1 MNSSKAFGI
10 PDRAICYCQGPG
22 HYPPKQF
29 HNPNSSAAKE
39 LIFKLFILVLVVIAG
54 ILLNIC
60 TGDVQISPDL
70 ALQTLFSPGSISD
83 AQSTT
88 TDIIWQIRLPR
99 MLTAITVG
107 AALSVSGYL
116 LQTLSRNNLA
126 DPYLT
131 GVSSGAGVT
140 VAIGLS
146 MGLSF
151 AYVPVVAFV
160 GGLVASLIVAS
171 LAKNPTGLSV
181 TRMLLAG
188 IALSTICS
196 GIITL
201 IITNGGDPVKAQGI
215 FFWLAGGISGR
226 TWQELIPASS
236 YTIIGFILALVL
248 SKQLRLL
255 SLGPQQARSLGV
267 NVEAVQFILLA
278 IAVLMCGAAVS
289 VSGLVGFVGLVAPH
303 ISRRLFGRDERIH
316 IICTAMLGVA
326 LVLISD
332 LAARSIASGQE
343 LPLGTLLSLI
353 GGPFFLYL
361 VSKQRGE
368 EFA

>member
-1 MNSSKAFGI
+1 MS
-10 PDRAICYCQGPG
+10 RPG
-22 HYPPKQF
+22 ETITALLLKI
-29 HNPNSSAAKE
+29 
-39 LIFKLFILVLVVIAG
+39 LILILVVVAG
-54 ILLNIC
+54 MLLNIC
-60 TGDVQISPDL
+60 VGDVHLSPATALNTLLSPDSL
-70 ALQTLFSPGSISD
+70 PE
-83 AQSTT
+83 AQSAARE
-88 TDIIWQIRLPR
+88 IIWQIRLPR
-99 MLTAITVG
+99 LLTAITVG

-140 VAIGLS
+140 VAVGLS
-146 MGLSF
+146 LGLSF
-151 AYVPVVAFV
+151 TYVPLVAFI
-160 GGLVASLIVAS
+160 GGLLASLIVAS

-188 IALSTICS
+188 IALSTIGS
-196 GIITL
+196 GINTL
-201 IITNGGDPVKAQGI
+201 VITNGSDPIKAQGI

-226 TWQELIPASS
+226 TWQELFPAAL
-236 YTIIGFILALVL
+236 YTSMGVLLALVL

-267 NVEAVQFILLA
+267 NVEAVQLILLA
-278 IAVLMCGAAVS
+278 VAVLMCGAAVS

-303 ISRRLFGRDERIH
+303 IARQIFGRDERVH
-316 IICTAMLGVA
+316 IICTALLGIA
-326 LVLISD
+326 LVLVSD

>member
-1 MNSSKAFGI
+1 MILKLVG
-10 PDRAICYCQGPG
+10 
-22 HYPPKQF
+22 
-29 HNPNSSAAKE
+29 
-39 LIFKLFILVLVVIAG
+39 LILIVGAG

-60 TGDVQISPDL
+60 VGDVQISPQI
-70 ALQTLFSPGSISD
+70 ALTTLFSPAAIPVD
-83 AQSTT
+83 QSMVR
-88 TDIIWQIRLPR
+88 DIIWQIRLPR
-99 MLTAITVG
+99 LLTAITVG

-116 LQTLSRNNLA
+116 LQTLSKNNLA

-140 VAIGLS
+140 VAIALS
-146 MGLSF
+146 LGLSF
-151 AYVPVVAFV
+151 SYVPVIAFT

-171 LAKNPTGLSV
+171 LAKIPTGLSV
-181 TRMLLAG
+181 TKMLLAG

-201 IITNGGDPVKAQGI
+201 IITNGADPIKAQGI

-226 TWQELIPASS
+226 TWQELIPAAG
-236 YTIIGFILALVL
+236 YTVFGILLALIL

-255 SLGPQQARSLGV
+255 SLGSQQARSLGV
-267 NVEAVQFILLA
+267 NVEMLQLVLLS

-303 ISRRLFGRDERIH
+303 IARRSFGRDERIH
-316 IICTAMLGVA
+316 IICTALLGIG
-326 LVLISD
+326 LVLVSD
-332 LAARSIASGQE
+332 LAARSVAAGQE

>member
-1 MNSSKAFGI
+1 M
-10 PDRAICYCQGPG
+10 
-22 HYPPKQF
+22 
-29 HNPNSSAAKE
+29 
-39 LIFKLFILVLVVIAG
+39 
-54 ILLNIC
+54 LNIC
-60 TGDVQISPDL
+60 IGDVHIPPL
-70 ALQTLFSPGSISD
+70 VALTTLFSPESLAFDKSSF
-83 AQSTT
+83 QE
-88 TDIIWQIRLPR
+88 IIWQIRLPR
-99 MLTAITVG
+99 LLTAITVG

-116 LQTLSRNNLA
+116 LQTLSRNHLA

-146 MGLSF
+146 LGLSF
-151 AYVPVVAFV
+151 SFVPLAAFV
-160 GGLVASLIVAS
+160 GGLLASIIVATIS
-171 LAKNPTGLSV
+171 KNPEGLSV
-181 TRMLLAG
+181 TRMLLSG

-226 TWQELIPASS
+226 TWEELIPASI
-236 YTIIGFILALVL
+236 YTGVGFIIALVFA
-248 SKQLRLL
+248 KQLRVL
-255 SLGPQQARSLGV
+255 SLGPQQAKSLGV
-267 NVEAVQFILLA
+267 NVEQVQLILLS

-303 ISRRLFGRDERIH
+303 ITRQIFGRDERLH
-316 IICTAMLGVA
+316 IVCTALLGMV
-326 LVLISD
+326 LVLLSD
-332 LAARSIASGQE
+332 LMARSIAAGQE

-353 GGPFFLYL
+353 GGPFFLFL
-361 VSKQRGE
+361 ISKQRGE

>member
-1 MNSSKAFGI
+1 
-10 PDRAICYCQGPG
+10 
-22 HYPPKQF
+22 
-29 HNPNSSAAKE
+29 
-39 LIFKLFILVLVVIAG
+39 
-54 ILLNIC
+54 
-60 TGDVQISPDL
+60 
-70 ALQTLFSPGSISD
+70 
-83 AQSTT
+83 
-88 TDIIWQIRLPR
+88 
-99 MLTAITVG
+99 
-107 AALSVSGYL
+107 
-116 LQTLSRNNLA
+116 
-126 DPYLT
+126 T

-140 VAIGLS
+140 VAIALS
-146 MGLSF
+146 LGLSF
-151 AYVPVVAFV
+151 SYVPVIAFS

-171 LAKNPTGLSV
+171 LAKIPTGLSV
-181 TRMLLAG
+181 TKMLLAG

-201 IITNGGDPVKAQGI
+201 IITNGADPIKAQGI

-226 TWQELIPASS
+226 TWQELIPAAG
-236 YTIIGFILALVL
+236 YTVFGILLALVL

-255 SLGPQQARSLGV
+255 SLGSQQARSLGV
-267 NVEAVQFILLA
+267 NVEMLQLVLLS

-303 ISRRLFGRDERIH
+303 IARRSFGRDERIH
-316 IICTAMLGVA
+316 IICTALLGIG
-326 LVLISD
+326 LVLVSD
-332 LAARSIASGQE
+332 LAARSVAAGQE

>member
-1 MNSSKAFGI
+1 MYLKISI
-10 PDRAICYCQGPG
+10 
-22 HYPPKQF
+22 
-29 HNPNSSAAKE
+29 
-39 LIFKLFILVLVVIAG
+39 LLILVALG

-60 TGDVQISPDL
+60 IGDVHIPPALALTTLVSPDSL
-70 ALQTLFSPGSISD
+70 AIDKTSF
-83 AQSTT
+83 AE
-88 TDIIWQIRLPR
+88 IIWQIRLPR
-99 MLTAITVG
+99 LLTAITVG

-116 LQTLSRNNLA
+116 LQTLSRNHLA

-140 VAIGLS
+140 VAIGLTL
-146 MGLSF
+146 GLSF
-151 AYVPVVAFV
+151 SFVPIAAFI
-160 GGLVASLIVAS
+160 GGLVASVIVAS
-171 LAKNPTGLSV
+171 ISKNPSGLSV
-181 TRMLLAG
+181 TRMLLSG

-226 TWQELIPASS
+226 TWEELLPASA
-236 YTIIGFILALVL
+236 YTFIGFVIALIFA
-248 SKQLRLL
+248 KQLRVL
-255 SLGPQQARSLGV
+255 SLGTQHAKSLGV
-267 NVEAVQFILLA
+267 NVEQVQLILLS

-303 ISRRLFGRDERIH
+303 ITRQIYGRDERLH
-316 IICTAMLGVA
+316 IVCTALLGMV
-326 LVLISD
+326 LVLLSD
-332 LAARSIASGQE
+332 LMARSIASGQE

-353 GGPFFLYL
+353 GGPFFLFL
-361 VSKQRGE
+361 VSKQKGE

>member
-1 MNSSKAFGI
+1 MV
-10 PDRAICYCQGPG
+10 R
-22 HYPPKQF
+22 
-29 HNPNSSAAKE
+29 
-39 LIFKLFILVLVVIAG
+39 
-54 ILLNIC
+54 
-60 TGDVQISPDL
+60 
-70 ALQTLFSPGSISD
+70 
-83 AQSTT
+83 
-88 TDIIWQIRLPR
+88 DIIWQIRLPR
-99 MLTAITVG
+99 LLTAITVG

-116 LQTLSRNNLA
+116 LQTLSKNNLA

-140 VAIGLS
+140 VAIALS
-146 MGLSF
+146 LGLSF
-151 AYVPVVAFV
+151 SYVPVIAFS
-160 GGLVASLIVAS
+160 GGLIASLIVAS
-171 LAKNPTGLSV
+171 LAKIPTGLSV
-181 TRMLLAG
+181 TKMLLAG

-201 IITNGGDPVKAQGI
+201 IITNGADPIKAQGI

-226 TWQELIPASS
+226 TWQELIPAAG
-236 YTIIGFILALVL
+236 YTVFGILLALVL

-255 SLGPQQARSLGV
+255 SLGSQQARSLGV
-267 NVEAVQFILLA
+267 NVEMLQLVLLS

-303 ISRRLFGRDERIH
+303 IARRSFGRDERIH
-316 IICTAMLGVA
+316 IICTALLGIG
-326 LVLISD
+326 LVLVSD
-332 LAARSIASGQE
+332 LAARSVAAGQE

-361 VSKQRGE
+361 VSKQKGE